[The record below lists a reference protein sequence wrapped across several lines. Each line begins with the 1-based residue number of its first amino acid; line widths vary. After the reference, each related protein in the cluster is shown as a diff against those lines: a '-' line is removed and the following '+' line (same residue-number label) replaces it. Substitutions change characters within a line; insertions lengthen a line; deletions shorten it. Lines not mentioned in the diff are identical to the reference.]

1 MPKVPNLDVPC
12 RALCM
17 TYPGWPQQY
26 VTTHLHPECRL
37 LHHTLW
43 PQAPLTAPQ
52 DSVDDPMN
60 STCQSAECCA
70 PLAAQLSSLYLCM
83 QGPVHELTIGSLA
96 DVVYTANIPLLG
108 ILANADPR
116 GDHHFLQTAIKAATE
131 VLDRNDTTGLFMRR
145 TVEVRNPQGCKRHG
159 DCLHHTGVRAP
170 DPSQRVKAAY

>member
-1 MPKVPNLDVPC
+1 ML
-12 RALCM
+12 R
-17 TYPGWPQQY
+17 T
-26 VTTHLHPECRL
+26 
-37 LHHTLW
+37 
-43 PQAPLTAPQ
+43 
-52 DSVDDPMN
+52 
-60 STCQSAECCA
+60 
-70 PLAAQLSSLYLCM
+70 LAAQLSSLYLCM

-170 DPSQRVKAAY
+170 DPSQRVKAAH